1 MADYAIGDKVRM
13 KKKHPCGNDIW
24 TIIRVGMDFRIKCN
38 NCGRSVLIPRTKFEK
53 SVREHFTQE

>member
-1 MADYAIGDKVRM
+1 MADYAIGDKVQM

-53 SVREHFTQE
+53 SVREHFAQE